1 MMDSTYR
8 LFKLTAFACLILIAQ
23 ACCNSGAK
31 APDDTTITSDVNR
44 FLNEWHKSAATS
56 SHAAYIGSM
65 AKGGVYIGTDAS
77 EHWTTQEFSEWSKP
91 YFDQKRGW
99 NLVSLNRHIYLGAD
113 KKTAWFDELLDT
125 SMGLCRG
132 SGVLQFKDGKWRIY
146 QYVLSPTV
154 PNELTNEVKR
164 LKGIQD
170 SLIMNKLRNRE

>member
-1 MMDSTYR
+1 MISTH
-8 LFKLTAFACLILIAQ
+8 KLIYISVLVGLIILTQ
-23 ACCNSGAK
+23 SCWNSEANSH
-31 APDDTTITSDVNR
+31 DDTAITIEINR

-77 EHWTTQEFSEWSKP
+77 EHWTTSEFSEWSKP

-99 NLVSLNRHIYLGAD
+99 NLVSLNRHIYLGD
-113 KKTAWFDELLDT
+113 DRETAWFDELLDT

-132 SGVLQFKDGKWRIY
+132 SGVLQFSNGKWKIY

-164 LKGIQD
+164 LKENQD
-170 SLIMNKLRNRE
+170 SLIINKLRIGE